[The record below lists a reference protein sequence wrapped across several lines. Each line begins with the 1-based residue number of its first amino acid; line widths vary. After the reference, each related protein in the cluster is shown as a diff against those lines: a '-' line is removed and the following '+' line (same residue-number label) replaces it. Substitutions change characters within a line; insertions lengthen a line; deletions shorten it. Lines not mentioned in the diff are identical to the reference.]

1 MYCNTHM
8 TTTTNTW
15 HTATWFVFP
24 LINYNADKA
33 TIHRR
38 FNSDLSAAQHPSRHW
53 GQEKA
58 SKQTKH
64 FHTLLIMTWS
74 MCEMCLHDYRGTY
87 QHQPQLEKPSS
98 QTAFRFPARP
108 SSLDNNDPAL
118 CQPRRIHDNI
128 YHFLLSSSYLFP
140 SGSSKLLTLAPVLTV
155 CAALTDW
162 IWGTSID

>member
-1 MYCNTHM
+1 MQ
-8 TTTTNTW
+8 
-15 HTATWFVFP
+15 
-24 LINYNADKA
+24 

-38 FNSDLSAAQHPSRHW
+38 FNYDLSAAQPCLRPMTAAPAPVTTLSA
-53 GQEKA
+53 GEGVQA
-58 SKQTKH
+58 NQTFPYPANNDVGHVWNVFAWRQK
-64 FHTLLIMTWS
+64 
-74 MCEMCLHDYRGTY
+74 CQKC

-98 QTAFRFPARP
+98 QTAFGFPARP

-162 IWGTSID
+162 IWGTGID